1 MRRGG
6 HAEALLLRRRRGPA
20 RLWVAVL
27 ALLAGT
33 LWLLSSSAGLGL
45 GLARS
50 SYGLQLDSQF
60 KVLTLTSVLLLK
72 DVDVNKLWRTAD
84 SNGWRAS
91 SAPRTYWPP
100 PPIESESNGYL
111 RVRCNGGL
119 NQQRSAIC
127 NAVVAARIMNAT
139 LVLPELDTNSF
150 WHDES
155 GFLGIYDVL
164 HFIKTLKYDVRI
176 AMVIPEI
183 TTNGKTKKLKAHQIR
198 PPRDAPVT
206 WYTTVALE
214 KMKKYGAIY
223 LTPFSH
229 RLAEDIDDPEL
240 QRLRCRVNYH
250 ALRFKPHIMK
260 TSSEIVNK
268 LRTEGHFMSIHL
280 RFEMDMLAFA
290 GCIDI
295 FTPQEQKILIKY
307 RKEHFAEKELIYRE
321 RRLIG
326 KCPLTPEEVGLI
338 LRSMGFDNKTR
349 IYLASGDLFGGK
361 RFMKPFKAMF
371 PRLENHSTVGPGKL
385 EENTRGLAGS
395 AVDYM
400 VCLLSDI
407 FIPTYDGPSNFAN
420 NLMGH
425 RLYYGF
431 RTTITPNRKALA
443 PIFMDREEGRAA
455 RFEERVRQVMFNT
468 HFGGPHK
475 RVHPESFYTN
485 SWPECFCQPNPRNRV
500 DKCPPDNI
508 YEVLESQFQSVEGEE
523 DIEEVKST
531 NQTDSTSQIEELV
544 V

>member
-1 MRRGG
+1 MDYNS
-6 HAEALLLRRRRGPA
+6 HH
-20 RLWVAVL
+20 
-27 ALLAGT
+27 
-33 LWLLSSSAGLGL
+33 
-45 GLARS
+45 
-50 SYGLQLDSQF
+50 
-60 KVLTLTSVLLLK
+60 KNK
-72 DVDVNKLWRTAD
+72 DVDVNKLWRTAH

-100 PPIESESNGYL
+100 PPTESESSGYL

-139 LVLPELDTNSF
+139 LVLPEIDTNSF

-155 GFLGIYDVL
+155 GFVGIYDVP
-164 HFIKTLKYDVRI
+164 HFIKRLKYDVRI
-176 AMVIPEI
+176 VMSIPEI
-183 TTNGKTKKLKAHQIR
+183 TANGKTKKLKAHQIR
-198 PPRDAPVT
+198 PPRDAPVS
-206 WYTTVALE
+206 WYATVALE
-214 KMKKYGAIY
+214 KMKKYGAVY

-268 LRTEGHFMSIHL
+268 LRSEGHFMSIHL
-280 RFEMDMLAFA
+280 RFELDMLAFA

-295 FTPQEQKILIKY
+295 FTPHEQKILLKY
-307 RKEHFAEKELIYRE
+307 RKEHFAEKLLIPGE

-338 LRSMGFDNKTR
+338 LRAMGFDNKTR
-349 IYLASGDLFGGK
+349 IYLASGELFGGK

-385 EENTRGLAGS
+385 EENTQGLAGS

-425 RLYYGF
+425 RMYYGF

-443 PIFMDREEGRAA
+443 PIFIDRAQGRSTG
-455 RFEERVRQVMFNT
+455 FEQRIRQVMFNT

-475 RVHPESFYTN
+475 RIHPESFYTN
-485 SWPECFCQPNPRNRV
+485 SWPECFCQTNARNHADR
-500 DKCPPDNI
+500 CPPDNI
-508 YEVLESQFQSVEGEE
+508 NDVLESQFQSEE
-523 DIEEVKST
+523 EMEEARTT
-531 NQTDSTSQIEELV
+531 NQTDSTGQTEELMI
-544 V
+544 

>member
-1 MRRGG
+1 MRRGPS
-6 HAEALLLRRRRGPA
+6 EALLRGRRRAPA
-20 RLWVAVL
+20 RLWVAVA
-27 ALLAGT
+27 ALVAGT
-33 LWLLSSSAGLGL
+33 IWLCSSSSLGL
-45 GLARS
+45 SRGT
-50 SYGLQLDSQF
+50 SYYRVQ
-60 KVLTLTSVLLLK
+60 

-91 SAPRTYWPP
+91 SAPRSFWPP
-100 PPIESESNGYL
+100 PPPESESNGYL

-139 LVLPELDTNSF
+139 LVLPELDANSF
-150 WHDES
+150 WRDES
-155 GFLGIYDVL
+155 GFVGIYDVP
-164 HFIKTLKYDVRI
+164 HFMKTLKYDVRI
-176 AMVIPEI
+176 VLSIPEV

-206 WYTTVALE
+206 WYTTTALE
-214 KMKKYGAIY
+214 NMKKYGAIY

-229 RLAEDIDDPEL
+229 RLAEDIDDSEL

-268 LRTEGHFMSIHL
+268 LRSEGHFMSIHL

-290 GCIDI
+290 GCFDI
-295 FTPQEQKILIKY
+295 FTPKEQKILMKY
-307 RKEHFAEKELIYRE
+307 RQENFAYKKLVPRE
-321 RRLIG
+321 RRIIG

-338 LRSMGFDNKTR
+338 LRAMGFDNTTR
-349 IYLASGDLFGGK
+349 IFLASGELFGGK

-407 FIPTYDGPSNFAN
+407 FMPTYDGPSNFAN

-431 RTTITPNRKALA
+431 RTTVTPNRKALA
-443 PIFMDREEGRAA
+443 PIFIDRVEGRTAG
-455 RFEERVRQVMFNT
+455 FEERVRQVMFNS

-475 RVHPESFYTN
+475 CIHPESFYTN
-485 SWPECFCQPNPRNRV
+485 SWPECFCQVNAKSLADR
-500 DKCPPDNI
+500 CPPENI
-508 YEVLESQFQSVEGEE
+508 NDVLESQFQSVEDMEE
-523 DIEEVKST
+523 LKAA
-531 NQTDSTSQIEELV
+531 NQTDSASQTEETMI
-544 V
+544 

>member
-1 MRRGG
+1 MRS
-6 HAEALLLRRRRGPA
+6 ETSLRRHRARA
-20 RLWVAVL
+20 RLWVAVA
-27 ALLAGT
+27 ALVTGT
-33 LWLLSSSAGLGL
+33 IWLWSSS
-45 GLARS
+45 S
-50 SYGLQLDSQF
+50 V
-60 KVLTLTSVLLLK
+60 VLFGTHRVQ
-72 DVDVNKLWRTAD
+72 DFVVDELWKTAD

-100 PPIESESNGYL
+100 PPTESESNGYL

-119 NQQRSAIC
+119 SQQRSAIC

-139 LVLPELDTNSF
+139 LVLPELDANSF

-155 GFLGIYDVL
+155 GFVDMYDVP

-176 AMVIPEI
+176 VMSVPKI
-183 TTNGKTKKLKAHQIR
+183 TAHGKSKKLRAYKIE

-206 WYTTVALE
+206 WYRTTALE
-214 KMKKYGAIY
+214 KLRKYGAIY

-229 RLAEDIDDPEL
+229 RLAEEIDDPEL

-250 ALRFKPHIMK
+250 ALQFKPNIMK
-260 TSSEIVNK
+260 TSSDIVNK
-268 LRTEGHFMSIHL
+268 LRSEGHFMSIHL
-280 RFEMDMLAFA
+280 RFELDMLAYA

-295 FTPQEQKILIKY
+295 FTPKEQEILLKY
-307 RKEHFAEKELIYRE
+307 REENFANKTLVYKK

-338 LRSMGFDNKTR
+338 IRAMGFDNTTR
-349 IYLASGDLFGGK
+349 IYLASGKLFGGE

-371 PRLENHSTVGPGKL
+371 PRLENNSMIGSGKL
-385 EENTRGLAGS
+385 EEDNRGLARS

-407 FIPTYDGPSNFAN
+407 FMPTYDGPSNFAN

-443 PIFMDREEGRAA
+443 PIFMDMEEGRASGY
-455 RFEERVRQVMFNT
+455 EERIRQVMFNT
-468 HFGGPHK
+468 HFGAPHK
-475 RVHPESFYTN
+475 RIHPESFYTN
-485 SWPECFCQPNPRNRV
+485 SWPECFCQMKAGNQADR
-500 DKCPPDNI
+500 CPPDNVND
-508 YEVLESQFQSVEGEE
+508 VLESQFQNKEDVEAEA
-523 DIEEVKST
+523 T
-531 NQTDSTSQIEELV
+531 NQTDSTSSMETGV
-544 V
+544 

>member
-6 HAEALLLRRRRGPA
+6 HGEALLPPRRRRGPA
-20 RLWVAVL
+20 RLWVAVV
-27 ALLAGT
+27 ALVAGT
-33 LWLLSSSAGLGL
+33 VWLCSSSLGL

-50 SYGLQLDSQF
+50 SSYGVKIQM
-60 KVLTLTSVLLLK
+60 VGEHLLHP
-72 DVDVNKLWRTAD
+72 
-84 SNGWRAS
+84 
-91 SAPRTYWPP
+91 AP
-100 PPIESESNGYL
+100 IGH
-111 RVRCNGGL
+111 
-119 NQQRSAIC
+119 IC

-155 GFLGIYDVL
+155 GFIGIYDVP

-176 AMVIPEI
+176 VMSIPEI

-260 TSSEIVNK
+260 ASSEIVNK
-268 LRTEGHFMSIHL
+268 LRSEGHFMSIHL

-307 RKEHFAEKELIYRE
+307 RKENFAEKELVYRE

-349 IYLASGDLFGGK
+349 IYLASGELFGGK
-361 RFMKPFKAMF
+361 RFMKPFKALF

-443 PIFMDREEGRAA
+443 PIFMDREEGRTA

-485 SWPECFCQPNPRNRV
+485 SWPECFCQTNPRNHAN
-500 DKCPPDNI
+500 KCPTDNI
-508 YEVLESQFQSVEGEE
+508 YEVLESQFQSIEGEE
-523 DIEEVKST
+523 DIEEVKPS
-531 NQTDSTSQIEELV
+531 NQTDSTSQIEETMV
-544 V
+544 K